1 MCPENCKG
9 GCLNLY
15 EYNPETNPEGL
26 NLLEWFANYSKEAK
40 LGDTLEIK
48 AKIEELV
55 KKITNDKTLLEKFK
69 NEPVKTVE
77 SLLGIDLPDE
87 QINKIVEGIK
97 AKITVD
103 KVSGAVNALGNLF
116 GKK

>member
-1 MCPENCKG
+1 M
-9 GCLNLY
+9 
-15 EYNPETNPEGL
+15 
-26 NLLEWFANYSKEAK
+26 
-40 LGDTLEIK
+40 DIK
-48 AKIEELV
+48 AKIEELT
-55 KKITNDKTLLEKFK
+55 KKIMEDKKLQEKFK
-69 NEPVKTVE
+69 TNPVEAVE
-77 SLLGIDLPDE
+77 GLLGIDLPDE